1 MFSAATVH
9 SHSVEL
15 GDLEIDHPYALPSLK
30 GVNSSATYFRSIN
43 NTGATPDRLIGVS
56 SSISERMEMH
66 RKMLDQGIMRMRP
79 QTAIELPAHTQT
91 QMRHDGQYHLMLLG
105 LKRPLS
111 DGDRFDLTLEF
122 EHAGKITVKVWVQ
135 QPHEASD
142 AQHKP

>member
-1 MFSAATVH
+1 M
-9 SHSVEL
+9 EI
-15 GDLEIDHPYALPSLK
+15 GDLEIEHPYALPSLK
-30 GVNSSATYFRSIN
+30 GVNSSATYFRNIN

-66 RKMLDQGIMRMRP
+66 RKLLDQGVMRMRA
-79 QTAIELPAHTQT
+79 QSAIDLPAHTQT

-105 LKRPLS
+105 LKRPLV

-122 EHAGKITVKVWVQ
+122 ERAGKITVKVWVQ

-142 AQHKP
+142 AHHKP